1 MSGTEGSPGGDR
13 STEGRGTGRSAAP
26 PVPVGTRERV
36 DIGGRSLNVW
46 RAGDRG
52 PTVVLIHG
60 IPTNHLLWHDVV
72 PELHGQARILAFD
85 MLGYGWS
92 DAPGDLPVD
101 IAAQAGHVLT
111 ALDALGVGR
120 FTVVGH
126 DLGGGVAQIL
136 ATTAC
141 ERVEAMAVVDGVCF
155 DGWPV
160 PAVRAMQLTRPV
172 LRRLPPQVLGT
183 GLEHGL
189 RGLFV
194 HRDRARTFTPW
205 FAAPWRTDDGPE
217 RLDRHLRSLHPA
229 YTLAV
234 APFLARLSVPVEVVW
249 GRKDSQ
255 MKLRYGRRLAGTVPG
270 ARLTVV
276 EDAHHFVPADTPGP
290 VLEAV
295 RRLLDRAE
303 EQASA

>member
-1 MSGTEGSPGGDR
+1 MSGTNSSGTDGNGTDR
-13 STEGRGTGRSAAP
+13 NAAP

-46 RAGDRG
+46 RAGGGG

-92 DAPGDLPVD
+92 DAPGDLRVD
-101 IAAQAGHVLT
+101 IAAQAGHILT
-111 ALDALGVGR
+111 ALDALGVER

-136 ATTAC
+136 ATTAG
-141 ERVEAMAVVDGVCF
+141 ERVEAVAVIDGVCF

-160 PAVRAMQLTRPV
+160 PAVRALQLTRSV
-172 LRRLPPQVLGT
+172 LRRLPPQILGT

-194 HRDRARTFTPW
+194 HRDRARTFAPW
-205 FAAPWRTDDGPE
+205 FAAPWRADDGPE

-234 APFLARLSVPVEVVW
+234 TPFLARLSVPVEVVW

-255 MKLRYGRRLAGTVPG
+255 MKLRYGRRLAGTIPG

-276 EDAHHFVPADTPGP
+276 EDAHHFVPADTPGA
-290 VLEAV
+290 VLDAV
-295 RRLLDRAE
+295 HRLLTRIGE
-303 EQASA
+303 TPSAHPSA